1 MKANGY
7 QRYLKYLDP
16 KSTSDDEA
24 DPQGSRWRGC
34 PIHFIKTCREH
45 SAGVNALIRLL
56 DEERELVAMYEGKTY
71 RQEHIRIFPEIPEHT
86 AFPLLPFNT
95 VPLDYYD
102 PAFFNSLQPGTRKK
116 IAGPFPI
123 VGLLPNAS
131 HSFGHG
137 PNGLPHPDEKLGQK
151 AFNGKY
157 REQVLMQYTVGWMI

>member
-1 MKANGY
+1 
-7 QRYLKYLDP
+7 
-16 KSTSDDEA
+16 
-24 DPQGSRWRGC
+24 
-34 PIHFIKTCREH
+34 
-45 SAGVNALIRLL
+45 
-56 DEERELVAMYEGKTY
+56 MYEGKTY
-71 RQEHIRIFPEIPEHT
+71 RQERIRIFPENPVHT

-131 HSFGHG
+131 HSFGHR

-151 AFNGKY
+151 AFNAKY
-157 REQVLMQYTVGWMI
+157 REQVLMQYRLDDLDDIDFVDSEEEDDDGTDEYEMEEESEEEGEVEQRGETEQRGEDGQRAEGYGEMDVQS